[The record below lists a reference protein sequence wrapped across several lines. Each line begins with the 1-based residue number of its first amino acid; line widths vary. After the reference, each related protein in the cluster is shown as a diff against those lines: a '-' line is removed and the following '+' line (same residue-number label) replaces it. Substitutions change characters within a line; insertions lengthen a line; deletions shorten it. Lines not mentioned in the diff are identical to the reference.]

1 MSLLRRLCLPL
12 TLSLGLLALVLFALH
27 PARSRAGEPPP
38 YLQSGSFSPL
48 LPRLGGEGGQGGMR
62 GITPA
67 QSPGPGAVVIN
78 EVAWG
83 GTAASAYDEWI
94 ELYNNTGTAINLTNW
109 VLKAADNTP
118 VITLSGIISPYEYFL
133 LERTDNSTVQDIPAD
148 QIYGNDGTFWALS
161 NSGEILQLWD
171 DQGNLIDTANSNGGS
186 WPAGS
191 GSPDYRSME
200 RIDPAAPDTDANWA
214 SNNGIIRN
222 GRDANGN
229 PINGTPKCRNSVAT
243 PLADLTL
250 SKTGPATADPG
261 ALVTYTIA
269 FRNSGNITTAAVL
282 LTDTLP
288 PELTFVA
295 QTSPYPFTQADPA
308 ILVWDVGDL
317 APGTASARITV
328 TAQVTGTSG
337 TTTLTNTA
345 EAATATPEVTTT
357 NNVAHAVTQLSPPAP
372 ALTLTHTGPP
382 VLLAGGTFTAV
393 LALGN
398 TGDLTAT
405 GVVLTDALPAEVA
418 FVTQTAPFP
427 FRQADLDTLAWDAGD
442 LPPGAQVLITVTLQ
456 ASPALSGTPTFVAT
470 ATEAGGGTVT
480 AAWSA
485 PVLPAVRLYALAP
498 VNYAGSGEAAA
509 LINQS
514 PYTASL
520 SGWCLDDAP
529 SSINRVCFPAGAEI
543 GPGRILWLAQ
553 NGDGF
558 YPVWGFD
565 ADWADNAS
573 ERSVLL
579 LPGSWPG
586 FTDSGKAA
594 CLVSGTVV
602 VDALAYGTGSATQ
615 GWSGPAVPY
624 PYPGFPSGQVLYRK
638 LDPATG
644 LPVPDTDT
652 AADWAQDPADP
663 LRGRKLRYPGWDL
676 EDLFFPAEITAS
688 AQVTVAVAPEGALSL
703 TLQTIGV
710 AQQSL
715 KIAAYTLESVP
726 VYQAVQERIQAG
738 VVVTVLLES
747 GPTGGMSPDEK
758 WIARQL
764 HNPPTSTVYFIGK
777 TAARYRYHHA
787 KYILVDDRLA
797 LVSSDN
803 FTERSMPS
811 DPVVNGTAGHRGFV
825 LVTDSPG
832 VVARLAELFRRDA
845 DPVHADVAPY
855 DETYAPPS
863 GYTPLPPPDWTT
875 YTAPFSQVLATTA
888 TTVTVLHGPEHLLRP
903 DDGLLGLLKR
913 AGAGDAVAVMQ
924 LNEPVTWTAGIGT
937 AGLNPRVQELVAAAR
952 RGAEVRVLLDEYYDT
967 GTNVATCL
975 YLNGIARGEFLP
987 LSCRLGNVTGL
998 GVHAKAFFVRV
1009 GEEKWVHVGSV
1020 NGTETAHKANR
1031 EVALQV
1037 ASADLYDFLMTVF
1050 EHDWARAHAPLVLP
1064 LYLPLVF
1071 RDYVPPADYPLVT
1084 EVFINPPGD
1093 DAGKEWIELYNPG
1106 PAVSLAGWTIG
1117 DAINVGDYG
1126 DGRYAFPAGAQLLRG
1141 QVIVVAACATN
1152 FAPTYG
1158 FNPTHEWTNCDPL
1171 VPDLVPVGSWA
1182 GFGLALG
1189 NAQDEVLLLKPDGA
1203 LVDSVAW
1210 GGEPRAGVIPF
1221 LLDPGDTF
1229 PWSASLKRYPPTGDR
1244 NDCSRDFYVSWSPS
1258 PGRVSGE

>member
-1 MSLLRRLCLPL
+1 
-12 TLSLGLLALVLFALH
+12 
-27 PARSRAGEPPP
+27 
-38 YLQSGSFSPL
+38 
-48 LPRLGGEGGQGGMR
+48 MR

-83 GTAASAYDEWI
+83 GTAANSAHEWI
-94 ELYNNTGTAINLTNW
+94 ELYNTTGSAIDLTGW
-109 VLKAADNTP
+109 RLFSSDGGP
-118 VITLSGIISPYEYFL
+118 SITLSG
-133 LERTDNSTVQDIPAD
+133 VIPAFGYYLIERSTD
-148 QIYGNDGTFWALS
+148 DAVSDVSADWVGSFGTGLS
-161 NSGEILQLWD
+161 NNGEVLTLTNAL
-171 DQGNLIDTANSNGGS
+171 GEVIDAANGDGGP
-186 WPAGS
+186 WPAGTASS
-191 GSPDYRSME
+191 GPITYTTME

-229 PINGTPKCRNSVAT
+229 PINGTPKARNSASH
-243 PLADLTL
+243 ADLVVEK
-250 SKTGPATADPG
+250 SGPATARPG
-261 ALVTYTIA
+261 GLVTYTLWV
-269 FRNSGNITTAAVL
+269 RNAYSLTAAAVL

-295 QTSPYPFTQADPA
+295 QTSPYPFTQPDPA

-317 APGTASARITV
+317 APGAASARITV
-328 TAQVTGTSG
+328 TAQVTQTPG

-345 EAATATPEVTTT
+345 WAATATPEVTTT
-357 NNVAHAVTQLSPPAP
+357 NNVAYAVTQLSPPAP

-418 FVTQTAPFP
+418 LVTQTAPFP
-427 FRQADLDTLAWDAGD
+427 FRQPDPSTLVWDAGD
-442 LPPGAQVLITVTLQ
+442 LPPGAQALITLTLQ
-456 ASPALSGTPTFVAT
+456 AGLALSGTPTFVAT

-529 SSINRVCFPAGAEI
+529 SSTNRVCFPAGAEI

-573 ERSVLL
+573 ERSVPL

-586 FTDSGKAA
+586 FTDSGEAA

-764 HNPPTSTVYFIGK
+764 HNPPTSTVYFIGR

-975 YLNGIARGEFLP
+975 YLNGIARGESLP

-1050 EHDWARAHAPLVLP
+1050 EHDWARAHAPLVFP

-1106 PAVSLAGWTIG
+1106 PTVSIAGWTIG
-1117 DAINVGDYG
+1117 DAVNIGDYG

-1158 FNPTHEWTNCDPL
+1158 FNPTYEWTNCDPL

-1221 LLDPGDTF
+1221 PLDPGDTF